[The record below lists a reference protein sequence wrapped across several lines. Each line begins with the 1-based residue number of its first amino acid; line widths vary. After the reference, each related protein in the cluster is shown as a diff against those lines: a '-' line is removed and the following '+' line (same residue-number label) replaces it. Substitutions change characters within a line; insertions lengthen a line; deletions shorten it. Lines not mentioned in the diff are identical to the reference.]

1 MAASKYDIVIEQGVT
16 WALTITL
23 KKKNGLKMPLLGYV
37 GRAQIRK
44 SATDP
49 TIIAE
54 FLVTIPSEGTV
65 VMSLT
70 DEQTMALNFTYGVY
84 DLILTS
90 PEGATIRVLKGTVA
104 FDPDVTRNQGTS
116 GWSGF
121 SGYSGL

>member
-16 WALTITL
+16 WALTTTL

-44 SATDP
+44 SPTDP

-54 FLVTIPSEGTV
+54 FTVTIPSEGVV

-90 PEGATIRVLKGTVA
+90 PEGATIRILKGTVT